1 MRFARF
7 VLLALTAGLAL
18 TGCSTSVE
26 GAPKD
31 DGRPTGR
38 LTAEELGDLRTI
50 NPCSL
55 TGPFAFE
62 EYGEAQL
69 PAEPTMDAC
78 LITVT
83 IDDEDAIIELGQL
96 QHVDALPS
104 GRQDVRQL
112 TRGATVAEVPTQIR
126 GACSMALLLAD
137 DTAMSATATAK
148 LVDTVPQETLCTL
161 AQAGAEGIFHAVG
174 NNLVRHW
181 EPAHNSLARV
191 SACGLLP
198 ADKVATQLGITS
210 DRVSL
215 YPAEHQCR
223 WGRPGGDT
231 ATLKLD
237 FPVGHSPNVAGV
249 SDRTRGE
256 PVAGR
261 PTWVVANSTSELLV
275 CTVATEHIPF
285 GLGRDLREYAV
296 LRVSVPASSGKDA
309 CAIGRDLAAT
319 AWTQLPAGD

>member
-7 VLLALTAGLAL
+7 VLFVLTAGVVL
-18 TGCSTSVE
+18 TSCSTSVE
-26 GAPKD
+26 GVPSD
-31 DGRPTGR
+31 DGRPNSR
-38 LTAEELGDLRTI
+38 LTADELGDLRVI
-50 NPCSL
+50 DPCSL
-55 TGPFAFE
+55 TGPFAFDD
-62 EYGEAQL
+62 YGKTKM
-69 PAEPTMDAC
+69 PADPTMDAC
-78 LITVT
+78 RITVT
-83 IDDEDAIIELGQL
+83 IDDEDAVIELGLL

-104 GRQDVRQL
+104 GRRDVQRL
-112 TRGATVAEVPTQIR
+112 TRGASIVEVPTQVS

-137 DTAMSATATAK
+137 DTAMSATATAE

-198 ADKVATQLGITS
+198 ADTVATQLGITA
-210 DRVSL
+210 DRVNL

-223 WGRPGGDT
+223 WGQSGGDT
-231 ATLKLD
+231 ATVKLD
-237 FPVGHSPNVAGV
+237 FPVGNSPNAAGV
-249 SDRTRGE
+249 SDATPGE

-261 PTWVVANSTSELLV
+261 PTWVVANSTSKILV

-296 LRVSVPASSGKDA
+296 LRVSVPVSSGKDA
-309 CAIGRDLAAT
+309 CVIGRDLASS
-319 AWTQLPAGD
+319 AWAQLPAAV

>member
-7 VLLALTAGLAL
+7 TLLALATGLL
-18 TGCSTSVE
+18 VSGCSTSVE
-26 GAPKD
+26 GSPND

-38 LTAEELGDLRTI
+38 LTADALGDLRTI

-55 TGPFAFE
+55 TGPFAFD
-62 EYGEAQL
+62 EYGKTRM
-69 PAEPTMDAC
+69 PADPTMDQC
-78 LITVT
+78 RITVT
-83 IDDEDAIIELGQL
+83 VDDADAVIELGLL

-104 GRQDVRQL
+104 GRRDVRRL
-112 TRGATVAEVPTQIR
+112 TRGAAIVEVPTQIS

-137 DTAMSATATAK
+137 DTAMSAIATAE

-181 EPAHNSLARV
+181 EPPHNSLARV

-198 ADKVATQLGITS
+198 AEKVATQLGITG

-231 ATLKLD
+231 ATVKLD
-237 FPVGHSPNVAGV
+237 FPVGNSPGVAGV
-249 SDRTRGE
+249 QDGTPGE
-256 PVAGR
+256 PIDGH
-261 PTWVVANSTSELLV
+261 PTWVVPASTSDILV
-275 CTVATEHIPF
+275 CTVVTEHIPF

-296 LRVSVPASSGKDA
+296 LRVALPVSTGKDA
-309 CAIGRDLAAT
+309 CAIGRDLAT
-319 AWTQLPAGD
+319 SAWPQLPARD